1 MIRAVLKALLPFALF
16 VTEAVAGVPPASGGA
31 AGSAGEAARP
41 AENALPAGVPLDS
54 APRPPRSAQPYCSF
68 ERPVCVQAPDSEP
81 AAALN
86 ALAALEDAYER
97 LIFGLDLPRP
107 LADGGLG
114 GSDALDAY
122 LVPADEPFLAS
133 SDPPAIGPFARA
145 SAFCRL
151 PSAEPTLLRR
161 SATLCVGE
169 AIAMALDSAEPP
181 SLRRGF
187 ATWLWWLAGEPTAL
201 DVQAIDQVQRHPERP
216 IGGRELSPDS
226 EGSALFFEYL
236 EQTLGVSGGAELA
249 TSLFAAA
256 ASPRPTGLDYD
267 NEPDLFDVLRHTLD
281 SDRLR
286 FARLMSDFAVAR
298 AFVGSRDDGL
308 HLPRLAW
315 AGDFGRVRFDWVIP
329 FSTLPRRVAA
339 KPPIDSSGDVLV
351 WLDLDALPGRTSLG
365 FQAEWEAPVTFHW
378 QLVRLGANGEE
389 LGRVGVP
396 FEERGT
402 MVEAT
407 VGHLAGVS
415 ALLAVGTNL
424 ETVELSHPF
433 DPDVAPYEPHGVT
446 VYFAKL

>member
-1 MIRAVLKALLPFALF
+1 MLKALLPFALF
-16 VTEAVAGVPPASGGA
+16 VTEAAAAAPPASDGP
-31 AGSAGEAARP
+31 AGSAEEAAKR
-41 AENALPAGVPLDS
+41 AGTALPAGVPVDA
-54 APRPPRSAQPYCSF
+54 APRPASSTLPYCSF
-68 ERPVCVQAPDSEP
+68 ERPVCVQAPDGEP

-86 ALAALEDAYER
+86 ALNALEDAYER
-97 LIFGLDLPRP
+97 LVFGLGLPRP
-107 LADGGLG
+107 LSDGGLG

-151 PSAEPTLLRR
+151 PNGDPSLLRR

-187 ATWLWWLAGEPTAL
+187 ATWLWWVAGEPTAL
-201 DVQAIDQVQRHPERP
+201 DVQAIDHVQRHPERP
-216 IGGRELSPDS
+216 IAGRELSPES
-226 EGSALFFEYL
+226 EGSALFFEFL
-236 EQTLGVSGGAELA
+236 EQTLGISGDAELA

-256 ASPRPTGLDYD
+256 ASPRPSGLDYD

-286 FARLMSDFAVAR
+286 FARLLSDFAIAR
-298 AFVGSRDDGL
+298 AFVGSRDDGV
-308 HLPRLAW
+308 HLPRLRW

-339 KPPIDSSGDVLV
+339 KPPIDSTGCVLV

-378 QLVRLGANGEE
+378 QLVRLGANGEV
-389 LGRVGVP
+389 LGRMAVP

-407 VGHLAGVS
+407 IGHLSGVS